1 MLTSTSSQCYGG
13 SNPIRPP
20 EWQRIPFTSGK
31 SAHHKAFV
39 APKRCEC
46 GGGGTRERLPPSGQW
61 RDKHEHLYM
70 PMEHAAYLAKPDYI
84 CSEATKEDLNLST
97 APRHDDPLSRHRLSY
112 LNGGVGSGKAT
123 RAIELFRTK
132 KKPSSSPRPIAWPKR
147 CGPGASRRRH
157 LTASSAGAVR
167 QTGRPNGWDRSL
179 FPV

>member
-1 MLTSTSSQCYGG
+1 MVPNHSTLTSGPWCSRMLTSTSSQCYGG

-46 GGGGTRERLPPSGQW
+46 GGGGGRLRDLCTRERLPPSGQW

-132 KKPSSSPRPIAWPKR
+132 KNPRLHPDPSPGQRDAGQGR
-147 CGPGASRRRH
+147 PGA
-157 LTASSAGAVR
+157 
-167 QTGRPNGWDRSL
+167 DI
-179 FPV
+179 